1 MGAKTVRNSKQQPA
15 GTPRRVNARKIRQ
28 AEARATRD
36 ARRRAEQPVAG
47 SRRAERAEVWAAVA
61 ERREAARTAAR
72 EERRA
77 RFDRTPPCAGPASQ
91 LSHKKHLIL
100 LSCLPRGLFACLYS

>member
-1 MGAKTVRNSKQQPA
+1 
-15 GTPRRVNARKIRQ
+15 VNARKIRQ
-28 AEARATRD
+28 AEARTARD

-72 EERRA
+72 EERRDSA
-77 RFDRTPPCAGPASQ
+77 WRQVVCA
-91 LSHKKHLIL
+91 
-100 LSCLPRGLFACLYS
+100 PRPGGRGKPGTWSGIRP